1 MDFTHKHRIGENFS
15 RIFVSVNKNNI
26 KIKRLTFV
34 ASTSVAIC
42 DESPQLQSNGPT
54 VTTEKYIGAY
64 IFCAYLIVSRIMKL
78 ILNKINS
85 SGEIHFGKKTKINKD
100 D

>member
-1 MDFTHKHRIGENFS
+1 
-15 RIFVSVNKNNI
+15 
-26 KIKRLTFV
+26 V

-42 DESPQLQSNGPT
+42 DDSPQLQSNGPT
-54 VTTEKYIGAY
+54 VTKEKYIVAY
-64 IFCAYLIVSRIMKL
+64 IFCANLIVSRIMKL

-85 SGEIHFGKKTKINKD
+85 SGEIHLGKNIKINKD

>member
-1 MDFTHKHRIGENFS
+1 
-15 RIFVSVNKNNI
+15 
-26 KIKRLTFV
+26 V

-54 VTTEKYIGAY
+54 VTKEKYIAAY

-78 ILNKINS
+78 ILNK
-85 SGEIHFGKKTKINKD
+85 
-100 D
+100 